1 MRLRY
6 YFQFRELI
14 YEKMSFR
21 AHIIPLKAN
30 ISLFAAPAGM
40 RRRTAAPHLPAA
52 RPDVALRRR
61 MLSRMRC
68 FAAAPERVILRLRK
82 YKGTGASERAEFYCE
97 INIFF
102 CEWTDRLLRDKFF
115 YLRVEFSLVP
125 RGFSYVRK
133 AFSYVGKVC
142 CRKYICVPP
151 RCENL
156 PPRCENL
163 PPRCECLPSQYIC
176 VLRRYISFP
185 PRGILRPSI
194 PRRRKQKG
202 VLLPSESYSST
213 FRSLRYCLRSFM
225 RRAVSRSVPLTP

>member
-142 CRKYICVPP
+142 CRDVNACRRNIYASFGDTYPSRRGAFYGHQFPGGESRRGFCCPP
-151 RCENL
+151 NPIR
-156 PPRCENL
+156 PPSGPCD
-163 PPRCECLPSQYIC
+163 I
-176 VLRRYISFP
+176 
-185 PRGILRPSI
+185 
-194 PRRRKQKG
+194 
-202 VLLPSESYSST
+202 
-213 FRSLRYCLRSFM
+213 
-225 RRAVSRSVPLTP
+225 A

>member
-142 CRKYICVPP
+142 CRKYIC
-151 RCENL
+151 L
-156 PPRCENL
+156 PPQ
-163 PPRCECLPSQYIC
+163 CEC
-176 VLRRYISFP
+176 FP

>member
-30 ISLFAAPAGM
+30 ISLFATPAGM

-68 FAAAPERVILRLRK
+68 FAAAPERVIRRLRK

-102 CEWTDRLLRDKFF
+102 CEWTDRLLRDNFF
-115 YLRVEFSLVP
+115 YLRAEFFLAGDDLSCAPCDPPAGGGWLVDHLPKAQQKRDRDNHHPLRSPCVMSRPLALRGPP
-125 RGFSYVRK
+125 RRK
-133 AFSYVGKVC
+133 TSCLRTMPRAGC
-142 CRKYICVPP
+142 HYICFT
-151 RCENL
+151 
-156 PPRCENL
+156 
-163 PPRCECLPSQYIC
+163 
-176 VLRRYISFP
+176 LRR
-185 PRGILRPSI
+185 
-194 PRRRKQKG
+194 
-202 VLLPSESYSST
+202 
-213 FRSLRYCLRSFM
+213 CL
-225 RRAVSRSVPLTP
+225 

>member
-102 CEWTDRLLRDKFF
+102 CEWNFRSSHGDFPTCGKPFLMWEKFAAANIYACRRDVKTYRRDVNACRRNIYASFGDTYPSRRGAF
-115 YLRVEFSLVP
+115 YGHQFPGGESR
-125 RGFSYVRK
+125 RGF
-133 AFSYVGKVC
+133 C
-142 CRKYICVPP
+142 CPP
-151 RCENL
+151 NPIR
-156 PPRCENL
+156 PPSGPCD
-163 PPRCECLPSQYIC
+163 I
-176 VLRRYISFP
+176 
-185 PRGILRPSI
+185 
-194 PRRRKQKG
+194 
-202 VLLPSESYSST
+202 
-213 FRSLRYCLRSFM
+213 
-225 RRAVSRSVPLTP
+225 A

>member
-30 ISLFAAPAGM
+30 ISLFATPAGM
-40 RRRTAAPHLPAA
+40 RRRTAAPRIPAA

-68 FAAAPERVILRLRK
+68 FAAAPERVIRRLRK
-82 YKGTGASERAEFYCE
+82 YKETGASERAEFYCE
-97 INIFF
+97 INFFF

-142 CRKYICVPP
+142 CRKYICF
-151 RCENL
+151 

>member
-30 ISLFAAPAGM
+30 ISLFATPAGM
-40 RRRTAAPHLPAA
+40 RRRTAAPRIPAA

-68 FAAAPERVILRLRK
+68 FAAAPERVIRRLRK
-82 YKGTGASERAEFYCE
+82 YKETGASERAEFYCE
-97 INIFF
+97 INFFF

-142 CRKYICVPP
+142 CRKYICF
-151 RCENL
+151 

-176 VLRRYISFP
+176 VLRRCISFP